1 VKTRIFLDTNVMMD
15 LLSARVPFYNSIAKI
30 TSLADKGEI
39 KMIVS
44 ALSYITVNYLLSK
57 IDNVDI
63 TRDKLRKF
71 KIISEVAVLDEEI
84 IEKGLNSNFSD
95 FEDAVQYFSA
105 LKANCKIIVT
115 RNTKDF
121 KESRLPIMTPE
132 EFLASIKK
140 K

>member
-1 VKTRIFLDTNVMMD
+1 MKAKLFLDTNVMMD
-15 LLSARVPFYNSIAKI
+15 LLSERLPFYNSIAKI

-39 KMIVS
+39 KMVAS
-44 ALSYITVNYLLSK
+44 ALSYTTVNYLLTK

-63 TRDKLRKF
+63 ILDKLRKF
-71 KIISEVAVLDEEI
+71 KIISDVAVVDDEI

-105 LKANCKIIVT
+105 LKANCQIIIT

-121 KESRLPIMTPE
+121 KESKLPIMTPD